1 MDKEFNTSYIRRTQK
16 DYSLSF
22 KMSVVREVESGEL
35 SLKAAREKYGIQG
48 DHTVE
53 KWIKKYGTFDQELQ
67 VRFTM
72 EKAPEQKLL
81 ELEAKVRLLEKQ
93 KQSLEQQLK
102 FQQDKAIMFDMMI
115 DIAENELNIPIRK
128 KSVPESSNISKKK
141 GKKP

>member
-1 MDKEFNTSYIRRTQK
+1 MDKSLRTSYVRRTQK
-16 DYSLSF
+16 DYSMSF
-22 KMSVVREVESGEL
+22 KLSVVREIESGEL
-35 SLKAAREKYGIQG
+35 SLKGARDKYGIQG

-53 KWIKKYGTFDQELQ
+53 KWIKKYGTFDRELQ

-72 EKAPEQKLL
+72 EKTPEQKLL

-128 KSVPESSNISKKK
+128 KSVPEASNVLKKK
-141 GKKP
+141 GKQR